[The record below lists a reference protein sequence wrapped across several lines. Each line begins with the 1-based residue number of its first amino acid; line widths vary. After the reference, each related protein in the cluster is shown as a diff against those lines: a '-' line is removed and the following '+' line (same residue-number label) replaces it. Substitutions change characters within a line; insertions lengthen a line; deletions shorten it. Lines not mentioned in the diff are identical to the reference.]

1 MGQNACTI
9 PNESNPELSQAIRPI
24 IKMGQNAFTIPNE
37 SNPELSQATPS
48 YHHVWMRQL
57 IQAHDYYQK
66 TVLTQITSLQPDCYR
81 MLHDGCQNRVNACEY
96 NVFEG

>member
-66 TVLTQITSLQPDCYR
+66 TVLTQDHIITTRLLQDVTRRLSKPC
-81 MLHDGCQNRVNACEY
+81 
-96 NVFEG
+96 